1 MSFIKNVLLDS
12 IIASSTVMAWFNLTL
27 INVYLAVS
35 AREAGRADAT
45 VIILHVLKRKE
56 VATVNHF
63 SGPTRK
69 EVASVII
76 LQVLN
81 RKEVETVI
89 IL

>member
-45 VIILHVLKRKE
+45 VIILHVLNRKE
-56 VATVNHF
+56 VATFNHF
-63 SGPTRK
+63 QDLHGK
-69 EVASVII
+69 KC

-89 IL
+89 IF